1 MAGEGEDDGVL
12 FEGSPLLEH
21 LQDVGVLD
29 GLHISKKVASQPSD
43 GHTLVLGLALQTWL
57 SGALESASEL
67 LGHVLLIA
75 TGARHANTCSISLL
89 MQSRLLSND
98 DQTLLAFFDESAFSM
113 QPAAT
118 DSLPSSSSSFRR
130 KLVFSSLLAVVL
142 GLLLSGSMMAVVL
155 AMLIL
160 LIITLVLSCNM
171 LVGRVVSILDEW
183 RRSSEQLNA
192 TLAQSLR
199 LMQDIEVVHHGFLRP
214 SLTGGSVRRDGSLFA
229 SASLSC
235 TSALGTSVR
244 NSTLLTYYAF
254 CQLTK
259 ALIERHPLLG
269 NVDSIDHYLCYADL
283 NIPTLQDLGVQSA
296 DGSTMDLSHSTLKM
310 YVNLLRNQQSE
321 CIRRL
326 LLCFTPKAR
335 GFEFGVGMYLSMWT
349 LLKADVKLVKE
360 QHCQLQASL
369 DYMHSRLSD
378 PPAPRSL
385 AIPEKSS
392 SNRFSH
398 LLYLS
403 HNLQLHLHAALERSE
418 LLRTALANESSHDD
432 DDDAGALAEISKTA
446 QACVDLV
453 EVSVS
458 SSQSYITD
466 VSASLTAL
474 RRVDRAPDTTGEVL
488 DWQDEA
494 MTLEAD
500 PASRDDKPAVGESDD
515 EERVYEATVDSSD
528 ESENETRKLTP
539 SERRAEIE
547 RRQREAEEPL
557 RMVRELK
564 AVLASRQANAVLRKS
579 AAAATSTSASADAS
593 TASTT
598 SEATASAAA
607 VSSKVT
613 ESSTNGTVSDSTAG
627 APDLSECIQP
637 ESVPRA
643 ESSGQCMPGPDDSYI
658 HRRDDITTTISSTTT
673 SSSTNDSSTNTQS
686 ADALAPLCSN
696 QPGDNV
702 PSSALAANKQV
713 ESTRVDQHVDD
724 HCSATTEAS
733 SLSPTHLFA
742 TSSTPSSMAQMAAM
756 LALRGRSAAG
766 LGKVETFGSDESDES
781 DKSEE
786 DV

>member
-21 LQDVGVLD
+21 LQDVGVVD

-118 DSLPSSSSSFRR
+118 NNTLPSSSSSFRR

-296 DGSTMDLSHSTLKM
+296 DGSSTMDLSHSTLKM

-528 ESENETRKLTP
+528 ESEKETRKLTP
-539 SERRAEIE
+539 SERRAE
-547 RRQREAEEPL
+547 
-557 RMVRELK
+557 MVR
-564 AVLASRQANAVLRKS
+564 AWV
-579 AAAATSTSASADAS
+579 
-593 TASTT
+593 
-598 SEATASAAA
+598 
-607 VSSKVT
+607 
-613 ESSTNGTVSDSTAG
+613 
-627 APDLSECIQP
+627 
-637 ESVPRA
+637 
-643 ESSGQCMPGPDDSYI
+643 
-658 HRRDDITTTISSTTT
+658 
-673 SSSTNDSSTNTQS
+673 
-686 ADALAPLCSN
+686 
-696 QPGDNV
+696 
-702 PSSALAANKQV
+702 
-713 ESTRVDQHVDD
+713 
-724 HCSATTEAS
+724 
-733 SLSPTHLFA
+733 
-742 TSSTPSSMAQMAAM
+742 
-756 LALRGRSAAG
+756 
-766 LGKVETFGSDESDES
+766 GSCYC
-781 DKSEE
+781 
-786 DV
+786 